1 MFDPRDNF
9 NEFQWEQEIRR
20 DDRRINCYFKELL
33 QCLDLPGEEAL
44 IFDKLAQIPDL
55 VPKGESSGADWRSE
69 FFIED
74 EEDKDLVIF
83 EIDPK
88 NVNHQ
93 LIEIIDNLCTE
104 WNLAGAG
111 ANNQTTVLQDLG
123 VSCTLGK
130 LMVRLIDF
138 FNAEETALRTSLG
151 KRALSE
157 LDDAIGALR
166 GNSDKRISIDYFIDE
181 LGIVRSKLVDTLMR
195 H

>member
-33 QCLDLPGEEAL
+33 QCLDLPGEETL
-44 IFDKLAQIPDL
+44 IFDKLAEIPDL
-55 VPKGESSGADWRSE
+55 VPKGESSAADWRSE
-69 FFIED
+69 FFTED

-83 EIDPK
+83 DIDPK
-88 NVNHQ
+88 NANHQ
-93 LIEIIDNLCTE
+93 LIEIIDNICTE
-104 WNLAGAG
+104 WNLVGA
-111 ANNQTTVLQDLG
+111 AASDRTSLLQDLS

-138 FNAEETALRTSLG
+138 LNAEETALRTSLG

-157 LDDAIGALR
+157 LDDAISALR
-166 GNSDKRISIDYFIDE
+166 SYEKRLPIDYFIDE

>member
-20 DDRRINCYFKELL
+20 DDRRINCYFRELL
-33 QCLDLPGEEAL
+33 QCLDLPGEETL

-55 VPKGESSGADWRSE
+55 VPKGESSAADWRSE
-69 FFIED
+69 FFTED

-83 EIDPK
+83 DIDPK
-88 NVNHQ
+88 NTNHH
-93 LIEIIDNLCTE
+93 LIEIIDSVCTE
-104 WNLAGAG
+104 WNLVGA
-111 ANNQTTVLQDLG
+111 AADRTSVLQDLS

-138 FNAEETALRTSLG
+138 LNAEETALRTSLG

-157 LDDAIGALR
+157 LDDAISALR
-166 GNSDKRISIDYFIDE
+166 NCEKRLTIDYFIDE

-195 H
+195 RN